1 MSAVPP
7 QAAPAPPLALRII
20 ERRLREFVDRDAE
33 MDQFRTMLDSDDKL
47 VMTVSGATG
56 MGKTSLLLRMIHECA
71 VRKLPKAE
79 VAWNDTN
86 ALDYMATMRK
96 IRDDLGV
103 EHFRAFTDLINYY
116 TDAEYQP
123 KLEVTLN
130 VQATGK
136 IDVAAGMQV
145 AQSTVGDVAGVV
157 IRDNMFVVQ
166 RPDLA
171 VPVET
176 RRNQLTQRFLEGLTA
191 ASASSLVVLFFD
203 AIEKMSD
210 ITHKWLWEQVLEGLR
225 SGPLT
230 NVRVVLCGQRP
241 PPDDRDWA
249 LFITTAE
256 LKPLAL
262 KDIESYLERR
272 APAIPEAVRRELAKI
287 ILVPTGGRPTDV
299 AAAVDAYLKLGSG

>member
-1 MSAVPP
+1 MSSVPQP
-7 QAAPAPPLALRII
+7 SPTLGARIV
-20 ERRLREFVDRDAE
+20 ERRLREFVDREAE
-33 MDQFRTMLDSDDKL
+33 MSQFRASLDSDDKPI
-47 VMTVSGATG
+47 MIVSGASG

-71 VRKLPKAE
+71 LRKLPKAE
-79 VAWNDTN
+79 VVWNDTN
-86 ALDYMATMRK
+86 ALDHMATMRK

-103 EHFRAFTDLINYY
+103 EHFKSFTDLINYF
-116 TDAEYQP
+116 TDVDYQP
-123 KLEVTLN
+123 KLEITLN
-130 VQATGK
+130 VQAGGA

-145 AQSTVGDVAGVV
+145 TESSIGDIAGVV

-166 RPDLA
+166 RADLA
-171 VPVET
+171 IPPEVRRNHLT
-176 RRNQLTQRFLEGLTA
+176 RRFLDGLAA

-203 AIEKMSD
+203 TIEKMSD
-210 ITHKWLWEQVLEGLR
+210 LTHTWLWEQVLEALR
-225 SGPLT
+225 SGTLA

-249 LFITTAE
+249 MFIEAAE

-262 KDIESYLERR
+262 KDIEAYLERR
-272 APAIPEAVRRELAKI
+272 APKIGADVRHELAKI